1 MATDALFEIGL
12 EELPARFIDDAE
24 KQLHDKT
31 AAWLESLRIS
41 FTNLTTYS
49 TPRRLAVLIE
59 GLAEQQL
66 SMEVEVKGPAEKIA
80 KDETGNWT
88 KAAVG
93 FTKGQGKT
101 TDDIYT
107 KPFNGTTYIFVKK
120 HIEGKNTMD
129 LLPGFKDIITSIN
142 FGKNMR
148 WGTQTMRYARPIRW
162 LVGLFGSA
170 VVPFEIANVSSS
182 NTTFGHRFLG
192 TQITIN
198 EPKSYEEQLH
208 QQFVIVDAKKR
219 EAAILQG
226 IRELEREQSVHIP
239 IDKELLNEVRNLVE
253 FPQAFLGSYKREFLS
268 IPEEVL
274 IISMKEHQRYFPV
287 RAQSRGELLP
297 YFVGIR
303 NGDDTSLNTVIKG
316 NEKVLHARLSDAA
329 FFYDEDRKRSMSE
342 FLTKLKRVV
351 FQEDLGTIHEKV
363 ERVIILTRLIS
374 QHIEL
379 PTADINRAVR
389 AAEISKFDL
398 TTSMVN
404 EFTELQGVMGEKYA
418 AFYGEDAIVA
428 QAIREHYLP
437 KSANGA
443 LPETA
448 VGTVV
453 SIADK
458 LDTITGCISVGLVP
472 TGSHDPYGLRRQA
485 IGILRMIH
493 ANKWDISVE
502 KLIGLALQVYATS
515 KVQLENQDEAAT
527 IIEDFFLHRAAYIL
541 KETGIEQDIIHA
553 VLHQAIGNF
562 TYSLAK
568 AEILSSKRNDE
579 TFKLSQEAFVRV
591 LNLAQKADSIVM
603 DPTLLKTDSEKAL
616 YEKYYSVNQAYR
628 QSIRDAKE
636 DLQLLEQ
643 LTEPIHQFF
652 DQNMVMVD
660 EDDIRNNR
668 LALLHQIGQLI
679 YSYADV
685 TKIEWK
691 QSF

>member
-31 AAWLESLRIS
+31 AAWLETLRIS

-59 GLAEQQL
+59 GLAEQQM
-66 SMEVEVKGPAEKIA
+66 SMEEEVKGPAEKIA

-120 HIEGKNTMD
+120 HIEGKNTID

-170 VVPFEIANVSSS
+170 VVPFEIANVASS

-198 EPKSYEEQLH
+198 EPKNYEEQLH

-226 IRELEREQSVHIP
+226 IRELEQEQSVHIP

-287 RAQSRGELLP
+287 RAQAGGELLP

-303 NGDDTSLNTVIKG
+303 NGDDTSLDTVIKG

-329 FFYDEDRKRSMSE
+329 FFYDEDRKRSMKE

-379 PTADINRAVR
+379 PTADTNRAVR

-458 LDTITGCISVGLVP
+458 LDTIIGCISVGLVP

-485 IGILRMIH
+485 IGILRMVH

-502 KLIGLALQVYATS
+502 KLIELALQVYATS
-515 KVQLENQDEAAT
+515 KVQLENQDQAAT

-591 LNLAQKADSIVM
+591 LNLAQKADSTVI
-603 DPTLLKTDSEKAL
+603 DPALLKTVSEKAL
-616 YEKYYSVNQAYR
+616 YEKYYSVNQAYH
-628 QSIRDAKE
+628 QSSRDAKE

-660 EDDIRNNR
+660 EDDIRKNR

>member
-31 AAWLESLRIS
+31 AAWLETLRIS

-59 GLAEQQL
+59 GLAEQQM
-66 SMEVEVKGPAEKIA
+66 SMEEEVKGPAEKIA

-120 HIEGKNTMD
+120 HIEGKNTID

-170 VVPFEIANVSSS
+170 VVPFEIANVASS

-198 EPKSYEEQLH
+198 EPKNYEEQLH

-226 IRELEREQSVHIP
+226 IRELEQEQSVHIP

-287 RAQSRGELLP
+287 RAQAGGELLP

-303 NGDDTSLNTVIKG
+303 NGDDTSLDTVIKG

-329 FFYDEDRKRSMSE
+329 FFYDEDRKRSMKE

-379 PTADINRAVR
+379 PTADTNRAVR

-458 LDTITGCISVGLVP
+458 LDTIIGCISVGLVP

-485 IGILRMIH
+485 IGILRMVH

-502 KLIGLALQVYATS
+502 KLIELALQVYATS
-515 KVQLENQDEAAT
+515 KVQLENQDQAAT

-591 LNLAQKADSIVM
+591 LNLAQKADSTVI
-603 DPTLLKTDSEKAL
+603 DPALLKTVSEKAL
-616 YEKYYSVNQAYR
+616 YEKYYSVNQAYH
-628 QSIRDAKE
+628 QSSRDAKE

-660 EDDIRNNR
+660 EDNIRKNR

>member
-31 AAWLESLRIS
+31 AAWLETLRIS

-59 GLAEQQL
+59 GLAEQQM
-66 SMEVEVKGPAEKIA
+66 SMEEEVKGPAEKIA

-120 HIEGKNTMD
+120 HIEGKNTID

-170 VVPFEIANVSSS
+170 VVPFEIANVASS

-198 EPKSYEEQLH
+198 EPKNYEEQLH

-226 IRELEREQSVHIP
+226 IRELEQEQSVHIP

-287 RAQSRGELLP
+287 RTQAGGELLP

-303 NGDDTSLNTVIKG
+303 NGDDTSLDTVIKG

-329 FFYDEDRKRSMSE
+329 FFYDEDRKRSMKE

-379 PTADINRAVR
+379 PTADTNRAVR

-458 LDTITGCISVGLVP
+458 LDTIIGCISVGLVP

-485 IGILRMIH
+485 IGILRMVH

-502 KLIGLALQVYATS
+502 KLIELALQVYATS
-515 KVQLENQDEAAT
+515 KVQLENQDQAAT

-591 LNLAQKADSIVM
+591 LNLAQKADSTVI
-603 DPTLLKTDSEKAL
+603 DPALLKTVSEKAL
-616 YEKYYSVNQAYR
+616 YEKYYSVNQAYH
-628 QSIRDAKE
+628 QSSRDAKE

-660 EDDIRNNR
+660 EDNIRKNR

>member
-31 AAWLESLRIS
+31 AAWLETLRIS

-59 GLAEQQL
+59 GLAEQQM
-66 SMEVEVKGPAEKIA
+66 SMEEEVKGPAEKIA
-80 KDETGNWT
+80 KDETGYWT

-120 HIEGKNTMD
+120 HIEGKNTID

-198 EPKSYEEQLH
+198 EPKNYEEQLH
-208 QQFVIVDAKKR
+208 QQFVIADAKKR

-287 RAQSRGELLP
+287 RAQAGGELLP

-303 NGDDTSLNTVIKG
+303 NGDDTSLDTVIKG

-329 FFYDEDRKRSMSE
+329 FFYDEDRKRSMNE

-363 ERVIILTRLIS
+363 ERVIILTRLIC

-379 PTADINRAVR
+379 PTTDINRAVR

-437 KSANGA
+437 KSANGT

-458 LDTITGCISVGLVP
+458 LDTIIGCISVGLVP

-485 IGILRMIH
+485 IGILRMVH

-502 KLIGLALQVYATS
+502 KLIELALQVYATS
-515 KVQLENQDEAAT
+515 KVQLENQDQAAT

-591 LNLAQKADSIVM
+591 LNLAQKADSTVI
-603 DPTLLKTDSEKAL
+603 DPALLKTISEKAL

-628 QSIRDAKE
+628 QSSRDAKE

-660 EDDIRNNR
+660 EDDIRKNR

>member
-1 MATDALFEIGL
+1 M
-12 EELPARFIDDAE
+12 
-24 KQLHDKT
+24 
-31 AAWLESLRIS
+31 
-41 FTNLTTYS
+41 
-49 TPRRLAVLIE
+49 
-59 GLAEQQL
+59 
-66 SMEVEVKGPAEKIA
+66 
-80 KDETGNWT
+80 
-88 KAAVG
+88 
-93 FTKGQGKT
+93 
-101 TDDIYT
+101 
-107 KPFNGTTYIFVKK
+107 
-120 HIEGKNTMD
+120 
-129 LLPGFKDIITSIN
+129 
-142 FGKNMR
+142 
-148 WGTQTMRYARPIRW
+148 
-162 LVGLFGSA
+162 
-170 VVPFEIANVSSS
+170 
-182 NTTFGHRFLG
+182 
-192 TQITIN
+192 
-198 EPKSYEEQLH
+198 
-208 QQFVIVDAKKR
+208 
-219 EAAILQG
+219 
-226 IRELEREQSVHIP
+226 
-239 IDKELLNEVRNLVE
+239 
-253 FPQAFLGSYKREFLS
+253 
-268 IPEEVL
+268 
-274 IISMKEHQRYFPV
+274 
-287 RAQSRGELLP
+287 
-297 YFVGIR
+297 
-303 NGDDTSLNTVIKG
+303 
-316 NEKVLHARLSDAA
+316 LHARLSDAA
-329 FFYDEDRKRSMSE
+329 FFYDEDRKRSMKE

-379 PTADINRAVR
+379 PTADTNRAVR

-458 LDTITGCISVGLVP
+458 LDTIIGCISVGLVP

-485 IGILRMIH
+485 IGILRMVH

-502 KLIGLALQVYATS
+502 KLIELALQVYATS
-515 KVQLENQDEAAT
+515 KVQLENQDQAAT

-591 LNLAQKADSIVM
+591 LNLAQKADSTVI
-603 DPTLLKTDSEKAL
+603 DPALLKTVSEKAL
-616 YEKYYSVNQAYR
+616 YEKYYSVNQAYH
-628 QSIRDAKE
+628 QSSRDAKE

-660 EDDIRNNR
+660 EDNIRKNR